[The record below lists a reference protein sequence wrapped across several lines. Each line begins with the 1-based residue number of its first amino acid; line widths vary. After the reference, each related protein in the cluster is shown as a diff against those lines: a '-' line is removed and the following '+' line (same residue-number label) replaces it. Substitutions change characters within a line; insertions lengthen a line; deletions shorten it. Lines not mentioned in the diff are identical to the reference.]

1 MNEKCLII
9 LKGYELMKEIAN
21 GKIKERTKFRD
32 LTDNNYEDNSNIYR
46 YENNNFI
53 GRYGGTN
60 MLNLLNHDFEIIED
74 EEIKIDI
81 QSIKV
86 PTSMEVGAECGDKTM
101 TAFLKIQRALFEL
114 TLAVKQLD
122 KKINKED

>member
-1 MNEKCLII
+1 MNKKCLSI
-9 LKGYELMKEIAN
+9 LKGYELMQEMAN
-21 GKIKERTKFRD
+21 GKIKEGTKFRD
-32 LTDNNYEDNSNIYR
+32 LSDDNYADNSNIYR

-60 MLNLLNHDFEIIED
+60 ILKLLNHDFEILED

-86 PTSMEVGAECGDKTM
+86 ATSVEVGDECSDKTM
-101 TAFLKIQRALFEL
+101 TAFLKIQRALLEL

-122 KKINKED
+122 NKINKED

>member
-1 MNEKCLII
+1 MNKNKIV
-9 LKGYELMKEIAN
+9 KGYELMTMIAE
-21 GKIKERTKFRD
+21 KQIKSGTKFKD
-32 LTDNNYEDNSNIYR
+32 LTDDNYADNSNMYR

-53 GRYGGTN
+53 GRWGGTN
-60 MLNLLNHDFEIIED
+60 ILNLLNHDFEIIED

-86 PTSMEVGAECGDKTM
+86 PTSMEVGDECGDKTM